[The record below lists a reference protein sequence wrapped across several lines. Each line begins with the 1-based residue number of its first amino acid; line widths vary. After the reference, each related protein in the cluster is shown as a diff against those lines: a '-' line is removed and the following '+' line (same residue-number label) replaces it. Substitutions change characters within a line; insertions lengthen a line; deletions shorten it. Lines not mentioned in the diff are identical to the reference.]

1 MCSVAFNA
9 LALLDLGVAYEGF
22 LYRKILLT
30 KPALNATMNA
40 AVVYFSRTGNT
51 KRLAEAIAD
60 TAKAPLF
67 ELSQAEP
74 AKISAYDLLIFG
86 TPVEGAS
93 PAKEARTYLESLPT
107 ATGKK
112 AIIFCTWKLFGNER
126 TMKAIEKE
134 LSAKGYETVLKVS
147 KKGMKPGQEEDL
159 SKVTSEVKLA
169 LEKY

>member
-1 MCSVAFNA
+1 
-9 LALLDLGVAYEGF
+9 
-22 LYRKILLT
+22 
-30 KPALNATMNA
+30 MNA

-51 KRLAEAIAD
+51 KRLAEALAD
-60 TAKAPLF
+60 TAKAPVF

-74 AKISAYDLLIFG
+74 TKIAEFDMLIFG

-93 PAKEARTYLESLPT
+93 PAKEARAYLETLPT

-112 AIIFCTWKLFGNER
+112 AIVFCTWKLFGNER

-147 KKGMKPGQEEDL
+147 KKGMKPGESADF
-159 SKVTSEVKLA
+159 SKLQSEVKATLDK
-169 LEKY
+169 L